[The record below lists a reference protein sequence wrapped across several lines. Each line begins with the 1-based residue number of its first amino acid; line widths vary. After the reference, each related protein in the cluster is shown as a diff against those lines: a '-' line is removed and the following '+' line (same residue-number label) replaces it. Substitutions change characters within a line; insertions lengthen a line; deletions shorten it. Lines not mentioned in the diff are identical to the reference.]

1 MAYFGIMDFR
11 SMATEWSSIGMFD
24 MILPM
29 LLIFVVIYSIL
40 QRTRIL
46 QGKREIDAIAAI
58 IISFFTIGNP
68 EVSAFFLPLF
78 SNVAL
83 GVSILVAFLLI
94 VGLVAGRPGKSFQSI
109 TLWAG
114 IGIFLW
120 VMSRAADYFGGYGM
134 IFSTTWWYS
143 NSYWI
148 IPVVFILIVVGV
160 VASTPDEDKAMHAAR
175 INQPF
180 SWHFAPSKAELE
192 QMAKEAH

>member
-1 MAYFGIMDFR
+1 MAYFGVMDFR
-11 SMATEWSSIGMFD
+11 AIAMEWSNIGMFD

-29 LLIFVVIYSIL
+29 LLIFVVIYSVL
-40 QRTRIL
+40 QRTKIL
-46 QGKREIDAIAAI
+46 TGKKEIDAIAALI
-58 IISFFTIGNP
+58 VSFFTIGNP

-83 GVSILVAFLLI
+83 GVAILVGFLLV

-120 VMSRAADYFGGYGM
+120 VMSRAADYFGAYGM
-134 IFSTTWWYS
+134 IFSSSWWYN

-148 IPVVFILIVVGV
+148 IPVVFIAIVIGMVT
-160 VASTPDEDKAMHAAR
+160 ATPEADEAEHAKR
-175 INQPF
+175 IHAPF
-180 SWHFAPSKAELE
+180 SQYFTEGEFGKY
-192 QMAKEAH
+192 K